1 MTNTITNTMNQIIQ
15 LLTQILMLVE
25 ELVQRQTKQ
34 EVVDDK
40 DSVWCDDS
48 FPTKLPKELGLDCK
62 TLKAPYEFMGSRS
75 EQWSQRYRGLLM
87 DFEGAMR
94 HIAELKSENAE
105 LNARVNKARDI
116 IAKANDKLS

>member
-1 MTNTITNTMNQIIQ
+1 
-15 LLTQILMLVE
+15 MLVE
-25 ELVQRQTKQ
+25 ELVQRQTNQ

-40 DSVWCDDS
+40 DSVWCD

-105 LNARVNKARDI
+105 LKARVNKVRGI
-116 IAKANDKLS
+116 IAKAESKLS

>member
-1 MTNTITNTMNQIIQ
+1 
-15 LLTQILMLVE
+15 MLVE

-34 EVVDDK
+34 ELVDDK

-48 FPTKLPKELGLDCK
+48 STEIRKELGLDCV

-105 LNARVNKARDI
+105 LKARVNKVRGI
-116 IAKANDKLS
+116 IAKAESKLS